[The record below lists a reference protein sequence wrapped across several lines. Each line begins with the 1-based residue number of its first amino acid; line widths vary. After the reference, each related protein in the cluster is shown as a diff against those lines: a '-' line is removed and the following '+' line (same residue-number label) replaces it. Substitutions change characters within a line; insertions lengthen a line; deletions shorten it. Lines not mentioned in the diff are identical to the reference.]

1 MRLGKLAMLAAI
13 ACGIH
18 AGNAE
23 AQENIYSGVVPV
35 SHSQQTACDCGE
47 PVCGCEPVL
56 GLGADGCAGAG
67 CDGLC
72 DGGCDSAC
80 GLGSRLGLGG
90 LGLGDCNLGD
100 PFTLFGEC
108 GAWSAGGWIQ
118 MGHHNKNIPLFNKHR
133 SNFNLHQAWLY
144 AEKSIDTSAGFDIGG
159 RIDYVYG
166 VDAQDTQAFG
176 TDPNGW
182 DNPWDQG
189 IYGHALPQLY
199 AEAGYGDLSVK
210 VGHFYTLIGYEVVP
224 APDNFFYSHAYTM
237 YNSEPFTHTGALAT
251 YQVSDDITAYGG
263 YVLGWDSGFDDNGDS
278 YIGGASLDLTE
289 NATLTYMSVMG
300 RFGEGS
306 TNVGGATVNER
317 GFMNSV
323 VLDVA
328 LTDNLQYVFQND
340 YLDTE
345 DETGATFRETW
356 DINQYLI
363 YNINDCLAVG
373 GRYEWYQQEGVYSPI
388 GQDDEVTA
396 FTMGLNYR
404 PHANVV
410 VRPEVRWDHDKSN
423 AQLVGL
429 EDGGSQTTFGFD
441 TIFTF

>member
-23 AQENIYSGVVPV
+23 AQENIYGNVMPV

-47 PVCGCEPVL
+47 PVCGCEPVF
-56 GLGADGCAGAG
+56 GCDADGCLDAG

-72 DGGCDSAC
+72 DGGCDSAG
-80 GLGSRLGLGG
+80 GLGSGLGLGS
-90 LGLGDCNLGD
+90 LGLGDCCLGD

-118 MGHHNKNIPLFNKHR
+118 MGHHNKNIPLFNQHR

-182 DNPWDQG
+182 DNDWDHG

-210 VGHFYTLIGYEVVP
+210 AGHFYTLIGYEVVT

-300 RFGEGS
+300 RFGEG
-306 TNVGGATVNER
+306 VGAAGTANER

-345 DETGATFRETW
+345 NQTGATFRETW

-373 GRYEWYQQEGVYSPI
+373 GRYEWYQQEGVFSPI